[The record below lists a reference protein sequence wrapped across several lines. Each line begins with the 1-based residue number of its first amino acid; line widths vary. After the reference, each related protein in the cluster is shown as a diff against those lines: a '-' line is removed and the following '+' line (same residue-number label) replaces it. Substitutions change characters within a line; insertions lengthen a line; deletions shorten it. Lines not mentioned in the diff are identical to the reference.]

1 MALGAREAPVSDS
14 GNLSPTAGAMVPS
27 SSYKVVDLTLGDLK
41 KVTALF

>member
-14 GNLSPTAGAMVPS
+14 GSLSPTVGTMVPS

-41 KVTALF
+41 KVIALF